1 MLRILKSI
9 GPAIIVTAVVLGPG
23 SILTSSKVGAS
34 FGLVAL
40 PVVAG
45 SAILMIAM
53 VALAARLG
61 VVYEKSLCTE
71 LADRLGR
78 PVSVL
83 IGSVLFTLVALFQ
96 SSNNIAL
103 IGGLEPMLGDETLGN
118 GARTGILMAV
128 NFLIIFCLYSFR
140 NLYGFIERIMKVLV
154 GIMILAFLA
163 NLAVVFSSPRSYVP
177 EVNESSTEWLPLLAM
192 IGTTF
197 SVAGAFYHAYLVKQK
212 GWGREDIQKGMA
224 DSVVSISI
232 LGVLTAVI
240 LLTAWRT
247 FYGHPSAIALSS
259 VGDVA
264 RQLEPLFGSFAKGIF
279 CVGILAGATSSFLVN
294 AIIGGTVMSDAV
306 GKGSNL
312 SDTTPRHLTTL
323 ALVVGMVVAIASL
336 LKEGSVVHLITFA
349 QALTV
354 LGIPVLAL
362 ALIYLG
368 TRSEL
373 LGERKVP
380 RWILAVATVGFFVS
394 CVLAWMT
401 ASKVY
406 EKMAYSNE
414 IKNVFLG

>member
-1 MLRILKSI
+1 V
-9 GPAIIVTAVVLGPG
+9 A
-23 SILTSSKVGAS
+23 
-34 FGLVAL
+34 AL

-45 SAILMIAM
+45 SAVLMIAM

-61 VVYEKSLCTE
+61 VVYEQSLCTE

-83 IGSVLFTLVALFQ
+83 IGGVLFTLVALFQ

-103 IGGLEPMLGDETLGN
+103 IGGLEPLLGDDSLGKP
-118 GARTGILMAV
+118 ARTGILIAV
-128 NFLIIFCLYSFR
+128 NLVIVACLYSMS
-140 NLYGFIERIMKVLV
+140 NLYRFIEGIMKVLV

-163 NLAVVFSSPRSYVP
+163 NLIVVFSSPRSYVP
-177 EVNESSTEWLPLLAM
+177 VAGDGETEWLPLLAM

-212 GWGREDIQKGMA
+212 GWGIADVQKGVA
-224 DSVVSISI
+224 DTVVSISI
-232 LGVLTAVI
+232 LGILTTVI

-247 FYGHPSAIALSS
+247 FYGHPSAVALSS

-264 RQLEPLFGSFAKGIF
+264 RQLEPLFGTFAKGIF

-294 AIIGGTVMSDAV
+294 AVIGGTLLSDAT
-306 GKGSNL
+306 GQGWKL
-312 SDTTPRHLTTL
+312 SEPGPRHLTTL
-323 ALVVGMVVAIASL
+323 ALVVGMGVAIASL

-362 ALIYLG
+362 ALLYLG
-368 TRSEL
+368 TRPEL
-373 LGERKVP
+373 VGNRKVP
-380 RWILAVATVGFFVS
+380 RWILAVATVGFLVS
-394 CVLAWMT
+394 CLLAWMT
-401 ASKVY
+401 ASNVY
-406 EKMAYSNE
+406 AKIAYAWE
-414 IKNVFLG
+414 VKNVLIG

>member
-1 MLRILKSI
+1 MLRVLKSI

-34 FGLVAL
+34 FGVIAL

-78 PVSVL
+78 PVSIL
-83 IGSVLFTLVALFQ
+83 IGGVLFTLVALFQ

-103 IGGLEPMLGDETLGN
+103 IGGLEPMLGDGALGD
-118 GARTGILMAV
+118 GARTAILMAV
-128 NFLIIFCLYSFR
+128 NLIIIFCLYSFR
-140 NLYGFIERIMKVLV
+140 NLYSFIERIMKVLV

-163 NLAVVFSSPRSYVP
+163 NMVVVFSSPRSYVP
-177 EVNESSTEWLPLLAM
+177 VESEGSHEWLSLLAM

-212 GWGREDIQKGMA
+212 GWGIHDIQKGVA
-224 DSVVSISI
+224 DTVVSISI
-232 LGVLTAVI
+232 LGLLTVVI

-247 FYGHPSAIALSS
+247 FYGHPSAIVLFS

-279 CVGILAGATSSFLVN
+279 CIGILAGATSSFLVN
-294 AIIGGTVMSDAV
+294 AIIGGTVMSDAI

-312 SDTTPRHLTTL
+312 SDATPRHLTTL
-323 ALVVGMVVAIASL
+323 ALVVGMGVAISSL

-362 ALIYLG
+362 ALLYLG
-368 TRSEL
+368 TRPEL
-373 LGERKVP
+373 SGERKVP
-380 RWILAVATVGFFVS
+380 RWILVVATIGFLVS
-394 CVLAWMT
+394 CVLAWIT

-406 EKMAYSNE
+406 DK
-414 IKNVFLG
+414 LGL

>member
-34 FGLVAL
+34 LGVGAL

-61 VVYEKSLCTE
+61 VVYENSLCTE
-71 LADRLGR
+71 LSNRLGR

-83 IGSVLFTLVALFQ
+83 IGGVLFTLVALFQ

-103 IGGLEPMLGDETLGN
+103 IGGLEPMLGDGTLGDE
-118 GARTGILMAV
+118 GRTGILIAV
-128 NFLIIFCLYSFR
+128 NLLIIFCLYSFR
-140 NLYGFIERIMKVLV
+140 NLYGFIEQIMKVLV

-163 NLAVVFSSPRSYVP
+163 NLVVVFSVPRSYVP
-177 EVNESSTEWLPLLAM
+177 VESEGSREWLPLLAM

-212 GWGREDIQKGMA
+212 GWGMADIQKGVA
-224 DSVVSISI
+224 DTVVSISI
-232 LGVLTAVI
+232 LGLLTAVI

-247 FYGHPSAIALSS
+247 FYGHPSSIALSS

-279 CVGILAGATSSFLVN
+279 CIGILAGATSSFLVN

-312 SDTTPRHLTTL
+312 SDATPRHLTTL
-323 ALVVGMVVAIASL
+323 ALMVGMAVAISSL

-362 ALIYLG
+362 ALLYLA
-368 TRSEL
+368 TRPEL
-373 LGERKVP
+373 SGERKVP
-380 RWILAVATVGFFVS
+380 RWILTVATIGFLVS
-394 CVLAWMT
+394 CVLAWLT

-406 EKMAYSNE
+406 EKIAYVNGDFS
-414 IKNVFLG
+414 ILVG

>member
-1 MLRILKSI
+1 MLRVLKSI

-34 FGLVAL
+34 FGVIAL

-83 IGSVLFTLVALFQ
+83 IGGVLFTLVALFQ

-103 IGGLEPMLGDETLGN
+103 IGGVEPMLGEETLSSGI
-118 GARTGILMAV
+118 RTAILIAV
-128 NFLIIFCLYSFR
+128 NALVIACLYLLR
-140 NLYGFIERIMKVLV
+140 NLYSFIERIMKVLV
-154 GIMILAFLA
+154 GVMILAFLA
-163 NLAVVFSSPRSYVP
+163 NLIVVFANPLSYVP
-177 EVNESSTEWLPLLAM
+177 VTSESPLEWLPLLAM

-197 SVAGAFYHAYLVKQK
+197 SVGGAFYYAYLVKQK
-212 GWGREDIQKGMA
+212 GWKIDDVQKGLT
-224 DSVVSISI
+224 DTVISISI
-232 LGVLTAVI
+232 LGTLTAVI

-247 FYGHPSAIALSS
+247 FYGHPAAMALSS

-264 RQLEPLFGSFAKGIF
+264 RQLEPLFGTSAKWIF
-279 CVGILAGATSSFLVN
+279 CLGILAGGVSSFLVN
-294 AIIGGTVMSDAV
+294 AIIGGTVMSDSL
-306 GKGSNL
+306 GKGWKL
-312 SDTTPRHLTTL
+312 SDAAPRHLTTL
-323 ALVVGMVVAIASL
+323 ALLVGMGVAIASL
-336 LKEGSVVHLITFA
+336 LKEGSVVILITFA

-354 LGIPVLAL
+354 IGIPVLGF

-368 TRSEL
+368 TRPEL
-373 LGERKVP
+373 VGIRKVP
-380 RWILAVATVGFFVS
+380 RWILGVASLGFLVS
-394 CVLAWMT
+394 CVLAWIT
-401 ASKVY
+401 ATKVY
-406 EKMAYSNE
+406 DKIAYTNE
-414 IKNVFLG
+414 AFSVLTG